1 MSSLIK
7 RIAYDAAEPFERLS
21 ATFLRK
27 ATLFLLGL
35 SGLLVSFVFLTIA
48 LNDFLQSLAG
58 TEIAALIVG
67 GVYLS
72 LALISLTFVGIAMR
86 DTPDSRQGA
95 PVAPRVKAAGEEM
108 AELQSDEPR
117 EFARQIDDI
126 VTPMLDV
133 LHDAG
138 LERER
143 ATLVAGAAIV
153 KELKPL
159 TGVAFAI
166 VTGFIVGRSF
176 RARP

>member
-1 MSSLIK
+1 MNSLIK
-7 RIAYDAAEPFERLS
+7 RIAQDAAEPFERLS
-21 ATFLRK
+21 AGFLRK

-48 LNDFLQSLAG
+48 LNDFLRSLAG
-58 TEIAALIVG
+58 TEIAFIVG
-67 GVYLS
+67 GIYSS

-86 DTPDSRQGA
+86 RAPESGEGT
-95 PVAPRVKAAGEEM
+95 PVATNVKAAGEAM
-108 AELQSDEPR
+108 AKMPSDEPR

-126 VTPMLDV
+126 VAPILDV
-133 LHDAG
+133 LRDEG

-143 ATLVAGAAIV
+143 ATLVAGAAIA

-159 TGVAFAI
+159 MGVAFAI
-166 VTGFIVGRSF
+166 ITGFIAGRSF